1 MTFNYA
7 LSNLL
12 LPPTSLIA
20 LTIIGVLA
28 LKRRRTLG
36 LVLIVGSQ
44 LLLLALS
51 MPVVANALV
60 RSLEPPAASLG
71 EIKRA
76 QAIVVLGGGRNLGS
90 PEWGG
95 ETVNEYTLRRAR
107 YGAQLARETGL
118 PVYVSG
124 GKPTGGQLAEGT
136 LMREL
141 ITREFNHP
149 VKWVD
154 AVSTTTREQAVI
166 TAEDL
171 KPQQISRVV
180 LVTDAVHMPRA
191 QRAFELAGLTVIAA
205 PTGYTAQRPF
215 APYQLIP
222 GPTALRDSHV
232 ALREWVSQLHYY
244 VLALVD

>member
-154 AVSTTTREQAVI
+154 VVSTTTREQAVI

-222 GPTALRDSHV
+222 GPTALRESHV
-232 ALREWVSQLHYY
+232 ALREWASQLHYY
-244 VLALVD
+244 VLALVE

>member
-7 LSNLL
+7 LSSVL

-20 LTIIGVLA
+20 LTLLGVLM
-28 LKRRRTLG
+28 LKRRRTTG
-36 LVLIVGSQ
+36 VTLIVCSQ
-44 LLLLALS
+44 LLLAALS
-51 MPVVANALV
+51 TPVVANALG
-60 RSLEPPAASLG
+60 RSLEPPPLLI
-71 EIKRA
+71 EQIKRA

-95 ETVNEYTLRRAR
+95 ETVNDYTLRRTR
-107 YGAQLARETGL
+107 YGARLARETGL

-141 ITREFNHP
+141 MAREFNEP

-154 AVSTTTREQAVI
+154 AAAETTREQALIV
-166 TAEDL
+166 ARDL
-171 KPQQISRVV
+171 KAQQIGRIA

-191 QRAFELAGLTVIAA
+191 QRAFELAGLAVISA

-222 GPTALRDSHV
+222 GPAALRHSHV
-232 ALREWVSQLHYY
+232 ALREWASQLHYHF
-244 VLALVD
+244 LALVD

>member
-7 LSNLL
+7 LSSLL

-20 LTIIGVLA
+20 ASLVGALI

-51 MPVVANALV
+51 MPVVANAIA
-60 RSLEPPAASLG
+60 RTLELPPAALD
-71 EIKRA
+71 EVKRA

-107 YGAQLARETGL
+107 YGARLARETGL

-124 GKPTGGQLAEGT
+124 GKPDGGNEAEGS
-136 LMREL
+136 LMDAL
-141 ITREFNHP
+141 VTREFNVP
-149 VKWVD
+149 VKWID
-154 AVSTTTREQAVI
+154 AVSQTTREQALI
-166 TAEDL
+166 AARDL
-171 KPQQISRVV
+171 RPQQISRVA

-191 QRAFELAGLTVIAA
+191 RRAFELAGLAVIPA
-205 PTGYTAQRPF
+205 PTGSTGQRPF
-215 APYQLIP
+215 ATDQLIP
-222 GPTALRDSHV
+222 GPGPLRQSHV
-232 ALREWVSQLHYY
+232 ALREWASQFHHH
-244 VLALVD
+244 LVTLID

>member
-20 LTIIGVLA
+20 LTIIGVLV

-51 MPVVANALV
+51 MPVVANVLV
-60 RSLEPPAASLG
+60 RSLDPPAASLG

-222 GPTALRDSHV
+222 GPTALRESHV
-232 ALREWVSQLHYY
+232 ALREWASQLHYY

>member
-12 LPPTSLIA
+12 LPPTLLIA
-20 LTIIGVLA
+20 LTIIGALA
-28 LKRRRTLG
+28 LKRRRG
-36 LVLIVGSQ
+36 FGMVLIVGSQ
-44 LLLLALS
+44 LLLLALA

-60 RSLEPPAASLG
+60 RSLEPLPASL
-71 EIKRA
+71 EQIKRA
-76 QAIVVLGGGRNLGS
+76 QAIVVLGGGRNLGA

-95 ETVNEYTLRRAR
+95 ETVNDYTLRRAR
-107 YGAQLARETGL
+107 YGARLARETGL
-118 PVYVSG
+118 PLYVSG

-141 ITREFNHP
+141 IAREFNLP
-149 VKWVD
+149 VKWVE
-154 AVSTTTREQAVI
+154 AASETTREQAQM
-166 TAEDL
+166 AAQDL

-191 QRAFELAGLTVIAA
+191 QRAFELAGLAVIGA

-222 GPTALRDSHV
+222 SPTALRESHV
-232 ALREWVSQLHYY
+232 ALREWASQLHHHI
-244 VLALVD
+244 LALVD

>member
-7 LSNLL
+7 LSSFL

-20 LTIIGVLA
+20 LTLLGVLM
-28 LKRRRTLG
+28 LKRRQLAGVT
-36 LVLIVGSQ
+36 LIVCSQ
-44 LLLLALS
+44 VLLLALS

-60 RSLEPPAASLG
+60 RSLEPPPVLI
-71 EIKRA
+71 EQIKRA

-95 ETVNEYTLRRAR
+95 ETVNDYTLRRTR
-107 YGAQLARETGL
+107 YGARLARETGL

-141 ITREFNHP
+141 MAREFNES

-154 AVSTTTREQAVI
+154 AAAETTREQALIV
-166 TAEDL
+166 AQDL
-171 KPQQISRVV
+171 KAQQIGRIA

-191 QRAFELAGLTVIAA
+191 QRAFELAGLAVITA

-222 GPTALRDSHV
+222 GPAALLHSHV
-232 ALREWVSQLHYY
+232 ALREWASQLHYHI
-244 VLALVD
+244 LALVD

>member
-7 LSNLL
+7 LSSVL

-20 LTIIGVLA
+20 LTLLGVLM
-28 LKRRRTLG
+28 LKRRRTTG
-36 LVLIVGSQ
+36 VTLIVCSQ
-44 LLLLALS
+44 LLLAALS
-51 MPVVANALV
+51 TPVVANALG
-60 RSLEPPAASLG
+60 RSLEPPPVLI
-71 EIKRA
+71 EQIKRA

-95 ETVNEYTLRRAR
+95 ETVNDYTLRRTR
-107 YGAQLARETGL
+107 YGARLARETGL

-141 ITREFNHP
+141 MAREFNEP

-154 AVSTTTREQAVI
+154 AAAETTREQALIV
-166 TAEDL
+166 ARDL
-171 KPQQISRVV
+171 KAQQIGRIA

-191 QRAFELAGLTVIAA
+191 QRAFELAGLAVISA

-222 GPTALRDSHV
+222 GPAALRHSHV
-232 ALREWVSQLHYY
+232 ALREWASQLHYHF
-244 VLALVD
+244 LALVD

>member
-1 MTFNYA
+1 VTFNYF
-7 LSNLL
+7 LSSLL

-20 LTIIGVLA
+20 LTMIGVFA
-28 LKRRRTLG
+28 LKRSRALG

-51 MPVVANALV
+51 MPVVANSLV
-60 RSLEPPAASLG
+60 RSLEPPPASIDQL
-71 EIKRA
+71 KLA
-76 QAIVVLGGGRNLGS
+76 QAIVVLGGGRSLGS

-107 YGAQLARETGL
+107 YGARLARETGL

-136 LMREL
+136 LMQEL
-141 ITREFNHP
+141 IAREFNQP
-149 VKWVD
+149 VKWVET
-154 AVSTTTREQAVI
+154 ASETTREQAQI
-166 TAEDL
+166 TAQDL
-171 KPQQISRVV
+171 RPQQISRIV

-191 QRAFELAGLTVIAA
+191 QRAFELAGLEVIAA

-215 APYQLIP
+215 APYQLVP
-222 GPTALRDSHV
+222 GPTALRESHV
-232 ALREWVSQLHYY
+232 ALREWVSQLHYH
-244 VLALVD
+244 VLARVD